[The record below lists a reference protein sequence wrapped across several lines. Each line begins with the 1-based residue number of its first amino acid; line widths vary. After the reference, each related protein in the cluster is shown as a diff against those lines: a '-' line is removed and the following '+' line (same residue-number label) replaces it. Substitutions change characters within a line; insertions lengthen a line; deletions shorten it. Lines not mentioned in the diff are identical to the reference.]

1 MANENGEKTITIN
14 NSTMTYV
21 LVGLLVLAAF
31 AIGMLWTKVQGMDS
45 SKGQGNTVNTGTAP
59 TPNADGTQSVKVEGV
74 SESDHVRGNRDA
86 KMALIEYSD
95 LECPF
100 CQRFHPTAQQVV
112 DEYDGEVMWVYRHFP
127 LSQLHP
133 KAQKFAEAT
142 ECAAKIGGEDKF
154 WELNDKIVVENPE
167 LAELNSM
174 AAGLGIN
181 ESEFDKCMTSGETA
195 SIVKAH
201 VETGTKAGVRGT
213 PGNIILNIET
223 GEAELLAGAVPFASI
238 QSVIDRMM
246 AQ

>member
-31 AIGMLWTKVQGMDS
+31 AIGMLWTKVQGLEGGTKVAD
-45 SKGQGNTVNTGTAP
+45 TTNTGTAP
-59 TPNADGTQSVKVEGV
+59 VPNADGTTAVKVEGV

-86 KMALIEYSD
+86 KIALIEYSD

-112 DEYDGEVMWVYRHFP
+112 DEYDGKVMWVYRHFP

-142 ECAAKIGGEDKF
+142 ECAAKLGGEDKF
-154 WELNDKIVVENPE
+154 WEMNDKIVAENPE
-167 LAELNSM
+167 LTELN
-174 AAGLGIN
+174 AIAKGLGLN
-181 ESEFDKCMTSGETA
+181 EGDFEDCVASGETA
-195 SIVKAH
+195 PIVKAH